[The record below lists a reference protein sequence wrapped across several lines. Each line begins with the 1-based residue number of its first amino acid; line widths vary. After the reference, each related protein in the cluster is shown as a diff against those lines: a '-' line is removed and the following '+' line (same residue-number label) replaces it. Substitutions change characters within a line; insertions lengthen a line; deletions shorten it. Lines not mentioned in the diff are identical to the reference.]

1 VSSSR
6 VLYWGE
12 RTKGTKTNLFPS
24 EMNCVTVRGING
36 RRGPARSAR
45 NGIGIAEKLT
55 GHTENE
61 EGRGR
66 RTTLRCVVLMSAEEW
81 SLRGLCT
88 CVTFIINA

>member
-45 NGIGIAEKLT
+45 NGIGIAEKFKDIQRMKR
-55 GHTENE
+55 E
-61 EGRGR
+61 EVDG
-66 RTTLRCVVLMSAEEW
+66 LRCVVLY
-81 SLRGLCT
+81 
-88 CVTFIINA
+88 